1 MMQSMMQSAKQSLR
15 QRWQVFSET
24 PFGCLLRLFVGRM
37 FHGHADSDA
46 GDLDLG
52 VGVVVILLAMP
63 GLLVSL
69 LMFEKYGSFIRF
81 LRGAGAYDPFTA
93 TIPDEYFFLVLS
105 MVVSGAAALWRWD
118 SIFLD
123 RRDFMNLVPLP
134 IGLRSIFLANLSAI
148 FALVALLT
156 LVVNVASM
164 VLYPLA
170 VVGSQPSL
178 SLFIR
183 FAVGHAVVMLLA
195 SACSSFAI
203 FAVAGV
209 LMTLLPA
216 AVFRRVSLLVRFA
229 LALSLLVLLGTSLA
243 IPEWLKQLSVAGAH
257 RLAILP
263 PISFLGLLQTVWG
276 RGTEPFV
283 AAMTRAAGAVLG
295 AAFVITILAYA
306 VSFRR
311 SFMRIPET
319 PDAGPLPRVPSFFS
333 PVAPL
338 RESVLRT
345 PSQRACYH
353 FVARTLLR
361 SDGHLQVLSGFL
373 ALGLVASAATL
384 SSAPNLHSLV
394 GSSSPT
400 AEFLSVP
407 FILAYCVT
415 VGLRFAFEIP
425 SQLPA
430 NWIFLFWLDRERH
443 EARPIARRVLLLFS
457 LPWLAPA
464 CLVTTLALG
473 GYTVALL
480 HTAILILSTVALV
493 EVFLSKF
500 RKIPFTCPYPSFKSH
515 SGLIVVAYLF
525 GYVFFTYYL
534 PQMESWSLSDP
545 WRIVW
550 FAPLLGMVLGG
561 IHFYRK
567 QMLDMDKELVFEEV
581 SASGFD

>member
-1 MMQSMMQSAKQSLR
+1 MMQMMQSAKQFLR
-15 QRWQVFSET
+15 RRWEAFSQT
-24 PFGCLLRLFVGRM
+24 PFGCLVRLFVGRM

-52 VGVVVILLAMP
+52 VAVIVILLAMP

-69 LMFEKYGSFIRF
+69 LMFEKYGSLIRF
-81 LRGAGAYDPFTA
+81 LRGEGAYDPFTA

-105 MVVSGAAALWRWD
+105 MAVSGGAALWRWD

-123 RRDFMNLVPLP
+123 RRDFTNLVPLP

-156 LVVNVASM
+156 LVVNAASV
-164 VLYPLA
+164 VLFPVA

-178 SLFIR
+178 SLLFR

-195 SACSSFAI
+195 SAFSSLAMFAL
-203 FAVAGV
+203 AGA

-216 AVFRRVSLLVRFA
+216 AAFRRVSLLVRFT
-229 LALSLLVLLGTSLA
+229 LAVSLLVLLGTSFV
-243 IPEWLKQLSVAGAH
+243 IPHWLTQLPVAEAH
-257 RLAILP
+257 RVAILP

-276 RGTEPFV
+276 RGGEPFV
-283 AAMTRAAGAVLG
+283 AAMTRAAVAALG
-295 AAFVITILAYA
+295 AAFFATIFAYA

-319 PDAGPLPRVPSFFS
+319 PDTGPLPRVPSSFS
-333 PVAPL
+333 PLAPL
-338 RESVLRT
+338 RASVLRT
-345 PSQRACYH
+345 PTQRACYH

-361 SDGHLQVLSGFL
+361 SDGQLQVLSGFL
-373 ALGLVASAATL
+373 ALGLVASAAAL

-394 GSSSPT
+394 SGNPPCV
-400 AEFLSVP
+400 EFLSVP
-407 FILAYCVT
+407 FILGYCIT
-415 VGLRFAFEIP
+415 VGIRFAFEIP

-430 NWIFLFWLDRERH
+430 NWIFRFWLDRESH

-457 LPWLAPA
+457 LSWLAPA
-464 CLVTTLALG
+464 CFVTTLAFWG
-473 GYTVALL
+473 WTIALL
-480 HTAILILSTVALV
+480 HTAILILCTVALV
-493 EVFLSKF
+493 EVVLLKF
-500 RKIPFTCPYPSFKSH
+500 RKVPFTCPYPSFKSH
-515 SGLIVVAYLF
+515 SGLVVVAYLF
-525 GYVFFTYYL
+525 GYVFFTIYL
-534 PQMESWSLSDP
+534 PQMEIWSLSDP
-545 WRIVW
+545 WRIIW
-550 FAPLLGMVLGG
+550 FAPLLGMVLSG

-567 QMLDMDKELVFEEV
+567 QMLDMDKELVFEDV